1 MHPCK
6 RAQRR
11 LGRSA
16 ATVAALT
23 FSVVL
28 TLSVA
33 ALAANP
39 KAGKKYAGFTAEP
52 KIEGFGAPVSFKV
65 SANGAK
71 LLNFQYGSLGCFGA
85 GGFRPGVNP
94 FTQFGGIKRLGTV
107 TVSKNGHFSI
117 TNAKSTY
124 NSAKFK
130 FSIVTTSQVTG
141 QFVTSKRATGT
152 IRFTQADHQGSKTT
166 NCGPASI
173 AFTASAH

>member
-1 MHPCK
+1 MHHGK

-11 LGRSA
+11 LRRA
-16 ATVAALT
+16 ATTIAAFT

-33 ALAANP
+33 ALAASP

-52 KIEGFGAPVSFKV
+52 KVVGFGAPVGFTV

-71 LLNFQYGSLGCFGA
+71 LLKFQYGSLGCFGA

-94 FTQFGGIKRLGTV
+94 FRQFGGIKRLGTV
-107 TVSKNGHFSI
+107 TVSMNGHFSI
-117 TNAKSTY
+117 ANAKSTY
-124 NSAKFK
+124 KSAKFK

-152 IRFTQADHQGSKTT
+152 IKFTQADHQGSKTT
-166 NCGPASI
+166 NCGPASTT
-173 AFTASAH
+173 FTASAR